1 MKTTD
6 PAHLGFDPDLLARLT
21 SAIDADVT
29 AERYD
34 GAVVLVARGG
44 QPALYEAI
52 GWADRASRRRA
63 ALDDVFSIFSVTKT
77 LTTAAVL
84 QRVDRGELSLTTP
97 VAEVLP
103 EFGNRGKSRITV
115 AQLLTHR
122 AGIATG
128 VPPLPPELL
137 TNLEAY
143 VAAACAQTLEAA
155 PGTSVHYSAV
165 TAHALLAEVVRR
177 LDGSRRRFG
186 DILDEE
192 VLRPLGMRDTALG
205 LRADLAKRK
214 VPVVVRDRSPG
225 IFEPDLLE
233 AFNVLV
239 TADAEIP
246 AGSAVSTVA
255 DLFRWAEA
263 LRRGGELEGRRVLSS
278 ALVRLAVTNHTG
290 DMPNGFY
297 AFACEQRG
305 WDPFPANIGLSFWVR
320 GTGIFPTYFGVTS
333 SARTF
338 GGLGA
343 GSAMFWVDPERDLT
357 FVLLTS
363 GLLEETRNLDRC
375 QRLSDLVQAAV
386 VD

>member
-1 MKTTD
+1 MKTTA
-6 PAHLGFDPDLLARLT
+6 PADLGFNPDRLAHLT

-44 QPALYEAI
+44 QVALHEAI
-52 GWADRASRRRA
+52 GWADRAARRRA

-84 QRVDRGELSLTTP
+84 QRVDRGALSLTTP
-97 VAEVLP
+97 VADVLP
-103 EFGNRGKSRITV
+103 EFGSRGKARITV
-115 AQLLTHR
+115 AQLLTHM
-122 AGIATG
+122 AGIATSI
-128 VPPLPPELL
+128 PPLPPELL
-137 TNLEAY
+137 GNLEAY
-143 VAAACAQTLEAA
+143 VGAACLQTLEAA
-155 PGTSVHYSAV
+155 PGASVHYSAV

-177 LDGSRRRFG
+177 LDGNRRRFAA
-186 DILDEE
+186 ILDED

-205 LRADLAKRK
+205 LRPDLAKRK

-225 IFEPDLLE
+225 IFEPELLE
-233 AFNVLV
+233 AFNHLV

-255 DLFRWAEA
+255 DLFRWSEA
-263 LRRGGELEGRRVLSS
+263 LRRGGELDGHRVLS
-278 ALVRLAVTNHTG
+278 AAIVRLAVTNHTG
-290 DMPNGFY
+290 DLPNGFY

-333 SARTF
+333 SPRTF